1 MLDTAVSKML
11 YSKTHVWR
19 NYSGRTSL
27 SFDCC
32 CYFGPLFESNG
43 PSVDLQSTFT
53 APRAVWGERACV
65 LCAAVCCV
73 LCAAWCCV
81 VLCAVWCFVL
91 CGALCCVVLCAVW
104 CCVLCGSLCCVVRCG
119 VVLPTILSCHTSAP
133 IAPIHHVTK
142 YLYQS
147 LSVTKYRR
155 NTQFV
160 PWKIQECR
168 GSTHLKVLQQFQYVW
183 HHLYLRQCSV
193 EVLWMWKM
201 SVI

>member
-1 MLDTAVSKML
+1 MCEEIIHWALIVVVISDLCLNPMGR
-11 YSKTHVWR
+11 VWTCR
-19 NYSGRTSL
+19 ALSPRQGR
-27 SFDCC
+27 CGGR
-32 CYFGPLFESNG
+32 GP
-43 PSVDLQSTFT
+43 
-53 APRAVWGERACV
+53 
-65 LCAAVCCV
+65 VCCV
-73 LCAAWCCV
+73 LRGAVCWWCCVLCGTVWCCV
-81 VLCAVWCFVL
+81 VLCAVC
-91 CGALCCVVLCAVW
+91 CCVVLCAV
-104 CCVLCGSLCCVVRCG
+104 CCVVLCGAVCWVLRGVVLCG

-193 EVLWMWKM
+193 DVLWMWK

>member
-1 MLDTAVSKML
+1 MSPNAYTLVCGPTVFMIWSHN
-11 YSKTHVWR
+11 SCQPWR
-19 NYSGRTSL
+19 TN
-27 SFDCC
+27 
-32 CYFGPLFESNG
+32 
-43 PSVDLQSTFT
+43 
-53 APRAVWGERACV
+53 
-65 LCAAVCCV
+65 
-73 LCAAWCCV
+73 CV
-81 VLCAVWCFVL
+81 VCAMWESC
-91 CGALCCVVLCAVW
+91 VW
-104 CCVLCGSLCCVVRCG
+104 CCLLCGSLCCVVLCTVCCLALCG

-168 GSTHLKVLQQFQYVW
+168 GSTHLKVLQQFHYVW

>member
-65 LCAAVCCV
+65 LCGAVCCV

-81 VLCAVWCFVL
+81 LR
-91 CGALCCVVLCAVW
+91 GALCCVVLCASW
-104 CCVLCGSLCCVVRCG
+104 CCVLCGSLCCVVRCSQLSS
-119 VVLPTILSCHTSAP
+119 VATLPLPLRPYTTSQN
-133 IAPIHHVTK
+133 ICIN
-142 YLYQS
+142 LYQS
-147 LSVTKYRR
+147 QNIGETRNLCRRRYR
-155 NTQFV
+155 
-160 PWKIQECR
+160 
-168 GSTHLKVLQQFQYVW
+168 
-183 HHLYLRQCSV
+183 SV
-193 EVLWMWKM
+193 ERAPT
-201 SVI
+201 

>member
-1 MLDTAVSKML
+1 MLDTVVWKMF
-11 YSKTHVWR
+11 YFRTHVWR
-19 NYSGRTSL
+19 NYSL

-53 APRAVWGERACV
+53 APGAVWGERACV
-65 LCAAVCCV
+65 LCAAWCCVLMVLCVVWYCVVLCGAVCCVLLCGGVCCV
-73 LCAAWCCV
+73 LCGAVCWVLRGV
-81 VLCAVWCFVL
+81 VL
-91 CGALCCVVLCAVW
+91 
-104 CCVLCGSLCCVVRCG
+104 CG

-168 GSTHLKVLQQFQYVW
+168 GSTHLKVLQQFRYVW

-193 EVLWMWKM
+193 DVLWMWK